1 MSLRRFE
8 TTLVESGRRD
18 EPSPER
24 KRAARAAML
33 RAVALG
39 SAAAAATTTTTTTA
53 ASASVTA
60 TTVKPLVTGGVGL
73 ATKLVLVLGVTATLG
88 GASMLIASRPVPAA
102 VSASSGNQAVVP
114 HASAPA
120 ITSAITTEDA
130 PHDEPAARGVDVH
143 AIPEV
148 RPSLPPPARTA
159 ATDPLAVEVALLEA
173 ARACLARGD
182 HACAKARL
190 DEHAA
195 RFDASAPLADEAA
208 LLAIDLA
215 VARDDTHAARR
226 LAAGLVAKRP
236 NGTWPS
242 RVRALA
248 AANDEDETK

>member
-8 TTLVESGRRD
+8 KALLESGRRD

-39 SAAAAATTTTTTTA
+39 SAAAAATTTTA
-53 ASASVTA
+53 ATASVTA
-60 TTVKPLVTGGVGL
+60 TTAKPLVTGSIGF

-88 GASMLIASRPVPAA
+88 GAVVVASRPAPVPAA
-102 VSASSGNQAVVP
+102 VFVPPGNLAVVP
-114 HASAPA
+114 HGSAPA
-120 ITSAITTEDA
+120 ITSTVTEDA
-130 PHDEPAARGVDVH
+130 PHDEPTARGVDVH

-159 ATDPLAVEVALLEA
+159 PPDPLAVEVALLEA

-215 VARDDTHAARR
+215 VARDDTPAARR